1 MEYTGL
7 LIKSVKMYLQRRK
20 QTGGVLVEFALVAL
34 IGLVLAGAVFDY
46 GRAFYA
52 AQQLERA
59 SRVATREIALLPMPP
74 VGLSLEQALECRRA
88 DTLSGVG
95 PCATLLTAPALPR
108 ETVFD
113 PDFLAIPCTVV
124 TAAGFSCESDSSL
137 DDFFSL
143 LPVVNQLLRPLMVF
157 DRTPDCATPDVRP
170 CIIRYPGALVTNADP
185 NSATG
190 FSVVI
195 PVVAPGGGFTCVNVV
210 EPIGTDFSPDA
221 GGLVS
226 LRFNYPF
233 QAVALLSWQNVDGQT
248 LPVTATNPGGCA
260 GLGGGLTPTS
270 TLGALPVSTGT
281 PNVGPYAGELGLG
294 RQLAF
299 GQVVRPF
306 RRVVSSEASFR
317 REVYL

>member
-1 MEYTGL
+1 M
-7 LIKSVKMYLQRRK
+7 
-20 QTGGVLVEFALVAL
+20 LVEFALVAL

-59 SRVATREIALLPMPP
+59 GRVASREVALLPLPP
-74 VGLSLEQALECRRA
+74 TGLTLETALACRRVEA
-88 DTLSGVG
+88 LSGVG
-95 PCATLLTAPALPR
+95 PCAALASAPALPR

-113 PDFLAIPCTVV
+113 PDFLAIPCSVIA
-124 TAAGFSCESDSSL
+124 AAGFSCESDASL
-137 DDFFSL
+137 DDFFSR
-143 LPVVNQLLRPLMVF
+143 LPVVNQLLRPLMIF
-157 DRTPDCATPDVRP
+157 DRTAECASPDVRP
-170 CIIRYPGALVTNADP
+170 CIIRYPGALVANGDP

-195 PVVAPGGGFTCVNVV
+195 PVVSPGGGFTCVDVV
-210 EPIGTDFSPDA
+210 EAIGGDFAPNA
-221 GGLVS
+221 GGLVT

-233 QAVALLSWQNVDGQT
+233 QAVALLAWQTANDGS
-248 LPVTATNPGGCA
+248 LPVDATSPGGC
-260 GLGGGLTPTS
+260 GGLDPGLSPTG
-270 TLGALPVSTGT
+270 TLGALPVIDAT

-299 GQVVRPF
+299 GRVVRPF
-306 RRVVSSEASFR
+306 RRVLSSEASFR